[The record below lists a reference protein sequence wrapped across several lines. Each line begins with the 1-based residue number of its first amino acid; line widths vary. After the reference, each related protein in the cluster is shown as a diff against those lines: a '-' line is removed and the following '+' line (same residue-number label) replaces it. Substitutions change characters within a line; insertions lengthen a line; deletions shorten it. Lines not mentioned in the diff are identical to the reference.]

1 MVWGGRVARAISHG
15 GHPWWQ
21 SGEQEDVMR
30 VKGEVEVEEEEDRRR
45 GTGFGLGGRPKTLPE
60 RKLGLFRAI

>member
-30 VKGEVEVEEEEDRRR
+30 VKGEVEVEEEDD
-45 GTGFGLGGRPKTLPE
+45 GDV
-60 RKLGLFRAI
+60 